1 MKISKFIIVFFFLSF
16 TIIYGQD
23 NNNAIA
29 KIRYQEAEELYEKGS
44 YELSLKKLE
53 QVESL
58 LNSSNSK
65 ILYLK
70 ILIED
75 TLWRR
80 DDQNMIMPYKP
91 TLQIKNDI
99 QYFIDFYY
107 SASEEKLA
115 TVMKISEHYQHL
127 PLSFEDYKV
136 MFEKRKE
143 YWVKQ
148 LEIEELNLKNQNKR
162 TFQLENEIK
171 VKIRKLRRRYIRI
184 GIVGISMMIPIIS
197 VGIFSNTNE
206 FYRIKSNL
214 NVEDDDVYGLAGG
227 VALFGLLLC
236 GVSAS
241 YILPD
246 EGTAY
251 TEFLRDEIRNLKYSR
266 MTSSKIENKIKNI
279 KDILDKSH
287 L

>member
-1 MKISKFIIVFFFLSF
+1 MKISKLIIVLHFLSF
-16 TIIYGQD
+16 ATIYGQG

-75 TLWRR
+75 TLWRL
-80 DDQNMIMPYKP
+80 DNQKVIMPYKR

-99 QYFIDFYY
+99 NYYINYYY

-115 TVMKISEHYQHL
+115 TIVKISERYQDL

-136 MFEKRKE
+136 MFEKRKAFWVNE
-143 YWVKQ
+143 YE
-148 LEIEELNLKNQNKR
+148 LEKVHKLNLEEESYN
-162 TFQLENEIK
+162 LENQIQSKIK
-171 VKIRKLRRRYIRI
+171 QQRRKVNKMGL
-184 GIVGISMMIPIIS
+184 
-197 VGIFSNTNE
+197 T
-206 FYRIKSNL
+206 
-214 NVEDDDVYGLAGG
+214 GLALMMPLLG
-227 VALFGLLLC
+227 V
-236 GVSAS
+236 GV
-241 YILPD
+241 Y
-246 EGTAY
+246 E
-251 TEFLRDEIRNLKYSR
+251 EFKY
-266 MTSSKIENKIKNI
+266 IENKEARTLSYAMSGLLFFYGFVATLASSAAENNNERNGYSAYVGWDRKRLQEVQEQIKLSEVRISQI
-279 KDILDKSH
+279 KYILDNSK

>member
-206 FYRIKSNL
+206 FYYYLEKPL
-214 NVEDDDVYGLAGG
+214 KLDHGL
-227 VALFGLLLC
+227 
-236 GVSAS
+236 
-241 YILPD
+241 
-246 EGTAY
+246 
-251 TEFLRDEIRNLKYSR
+251 
-266 MTSSKIENKIKNI
+266 
-279 KDILDKSH
+279 
-287 L
+287 

>member
-1 MKISKFIIVFFFLSF
+1 MKNFIILIILFLGIRS
-16 TIIYGQD
+16 TAYCQ

-29 KIRYQEAEELYEKGS
+29 RIRYQEAEELYEKGS

-148 LEIEELNLKNQNKR
+148 LEIEELNLKNQK
-162 TFQLENEIK
+162 QIYL
-171 VKIRKLRRRYIRI
+171 KLK
-184 GIVGISMMIPIIS
+184 M
-197 VGIFSNTNE
+197 
-206 FYRIKSNL
+206 
-214 NVEDDDVYGLAGG
+214 
-227 VALFGLLLC
+227 
-236 GVSAS
+236 
-241 YILPD
+241 
-246 EGTAY
+246 
-251 TEFLRDEIRNLKYSR
+251 
-266 MTSSKIENKIKNI
+266 
-279 KDILDKSH
+279 
-287 L
+287 